1 MLICFYPSMLFLR
14 RYLILVVLVGLNKRK
29 LLYDPGFELERDLQ
43 FRVKNNAILMELK
56 LNRVQL
62 EIAFL
67 ALILVRVSRCSKQEL
82 KLNFMPRALYIS
94 TG

>member
-56 LNRVQL
+56 VNRVQR

-67 ALILVRVSRCSKQEL
+67 ALILVLVSRC
-82 KLNFMPRALYIS
+82 
-94 TG
+94 